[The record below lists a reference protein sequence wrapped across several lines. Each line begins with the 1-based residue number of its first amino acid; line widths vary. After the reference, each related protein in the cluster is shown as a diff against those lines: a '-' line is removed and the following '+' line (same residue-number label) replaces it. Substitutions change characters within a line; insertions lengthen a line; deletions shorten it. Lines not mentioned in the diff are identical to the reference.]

1 MSCRTQIFDYIVYY
15 LFRNHQ
21 ESARTTTRRQRER
34 ERERDESVFYLP
46 EKVPPISPAAK
57 SPKFIRNA
65 SLSKCI
71 IADSVTEGG
80 DEFVDSSF
88 PFF

>member
-21 ESARTTTRRQRER
+21 ISARTTTKRQRER
-34 ERERDESVFYLP
+34 ERERDESVFLP

-88 PFF
+88 PSF